1 MSGASVGVSGGAAVR
16 EHLWRLQESDKEA
29 LAFLFAMFMPF
40 GGSWQDRP
48 VHCVVVPE

>member
-1 MSGASVGVSGGAAVR
+1 MGVSGGAAVR

-40 GGSWQDRP
+40 GGSCALRSSTR
-48 VHCVVVPE
+48 VVYTVF